1 MYSQLTL
8 GRLGSCWESTR
19 HSATELCLELHRK
32 RITQLEPCRKVISQ
46 RIAQA
51 HHSPGQLG
59 KDVAFCLRSIQEH
72 GVANSHGLRRSFGHS
87 HVQLR
92 LSTSSP
98 LRAREHAHY
107 ELITSEQQ
115 PPKCVI
121 YIGHHADMETQGENA
136 EMRKMKAGN
145 GKW

>member
-1 MYSQLTL
+1 MHNGNTRPPALCAGEAPDEKLKINEL
-8 GRLGSCWESTR
+8 GPYVCTHNGHWVGWGPVGSPRDTVLQNCAWS
-19 HSATELCLELHRK
+19 CRK

-46 RIAQA
+46 RIAQG

-98 LRAREHAHY
+98 LHAREHA
-107 ELITSEQQ
+107 IIMNSS
-115 PPKCVI
+115 
-121 YIGHHADMETQGENA
+121 
-136 EMRKMKAGN
+136 
-145 GKW
+145 